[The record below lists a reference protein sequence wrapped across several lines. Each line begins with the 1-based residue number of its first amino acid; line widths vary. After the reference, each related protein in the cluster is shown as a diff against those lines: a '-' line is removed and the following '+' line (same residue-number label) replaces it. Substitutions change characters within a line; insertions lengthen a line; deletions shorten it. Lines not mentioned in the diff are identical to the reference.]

1 MANIKDN
8 QQDKAVSQR
17 PTNGALE
24 SMTANQRWV
33 FEQYL
38 IARYD
43 SRASSHEPLWLALV
57 LAGAKPAASI
67 TKFVNPL
74 DPENDTPPSS
84 AFPIEA
90 IAQTFDLPYR
100 WWSEHELFV
109 TTTPWRF
116 DLLPATDNR
125 TASPS
130 YHRRFGCFF
139 GYPRGDIEYFL
150 STGSPYVRP
159 GELVAEGLL
168 PPEELAYTTFVPRRH
183 DDSIAGYE
191 RAIEIGKTNRETIA
205 DCAARW
211 DLLALDAYADC
222 AYHHAVMECL
232 FYR

>member
-1 MANIKDN
+1 MANVEDN
-8 QQDKAVSQR
+8 QQYKAVSQR
-17 PTNGALE
+17 PTNDVLE
-24 SMTANQRWV
+24 SMTAHQRWV

-57 LAGAKPAASI
+57 LAEAKPAASI
-67 TKFVNPL
+67 TTFVDPL

-90 IAQTFDLPYR
+90 FAQTFDLPYR
-100 WWSEHELFV
+100 WWGEHELFV

-125 TASPS
+125 TASTS
-130 YHRRFGCFF
+130 YHRRLGCFF
-139 GYPRGDIEYFL
+139 GYPQKDIEYFL
-150 STGSPYVRP
+150 STNTPYTCP

-168 PPEELAYTTFVPRRH
+168 QPEELAYVTFVPRRH
-183 DDSIAGYE
+183 DDSVEGYE
-191 RAIEIGKTNRETIA
+191 RAIKSGKKNRQIIA
-205 DCAARW
+205 DCATRW
-211 DLLALDAYADC
+211 DLPALDAYADL